1 MKTLY
6 IISRS
11 PFQRANLQFPLRIA
25 DKDDAILLISNGVI
39 LCSYIP
45 GCDCISEAAASAKA
59 RGVRFYSVR
68 EDLEARGI
76 EPKCDTV
83 DYKGVV
89 ELITKYE
96 RVV

>member
-6 IISRS
+6 IVSRS
-11 PFQRANLQFPLRIA
+11 PFQRTNVQFPLCIA

-39 LCSYIP
+39 LCSYVP
-45 GCDCISEAAASAKA
+45 GCDCISEATASAKA
-59 RGVRFYSVR
+59 RGVHFYAVK

-83 DYKGVV
+83 DYEGVI